1 MRRRRRRRKIKD
13 EVKMELII
21 SFIEDEDVDNQNLNE
36 TKTNIKNFG
45 EAIPVIKEHEKLIK
59 IKKKAILN
67 TAYRQDV
74 LFKRV
79 LKDYL
84 KNIKEICKERENES
98 K

>member
-1 MRRRRRRRKIKD
+1 
-13 EVKMELII
+13 MELII

-45 EAIPVIKEHEKLIK
+45 EAIPVIKEYEKLIK

-74 LFKRV
+74 LFERV
-79 LKDYL
+79 LRDYL
-84 KNIKEICKERENES
+84 KNIKEICKESENES